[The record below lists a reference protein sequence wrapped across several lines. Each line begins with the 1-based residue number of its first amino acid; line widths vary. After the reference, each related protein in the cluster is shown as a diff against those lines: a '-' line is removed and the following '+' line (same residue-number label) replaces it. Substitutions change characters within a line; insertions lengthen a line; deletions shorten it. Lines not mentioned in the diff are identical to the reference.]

1 MFVNL
6 AIYIRNSRHSH
17 CSEKLMCLLGASSSS
32 SPRNQLEESILAG
45 LERASSSSSSSS
57 SPSPELALARN
68 LLGSYERGATGGP
81 HLCSEDER

>member
-1 MFVNL
+1 MFVNF
-6 AIYIRNSRHSH
+6 AIHIRNSRHSH

-32 SPRNQLEESILAG
+32 SPRNPLEESILAG
-45 LERASSSSSSSS
+45 LERASSSSSSA